1 MSQYSK
7 LTVKQLVQLCKEHSL
22 PYSKKKKNELVTLLS
37 NVKQENNLSPRVV
50 EKELSKEELYFQH
63 IRNVIKDVF
72 EKSKNEDML
81 EDILLSDYIKK
92 NQSSFNIVKNIK
104 QLQMKI
110 GYIWQCVIG
119 DYPGFENLKQGH
131 STGLDV
137 LCKERKFVMEI
148 KNRFNTDNQSARNSN
163 YNKLIK
169 FKNDNPEYECIYAV
183 INDRTSEG
191 FDKLLPYKGSHIRYC
206 SGNKLLDLVFGN
218 EKERII
224 SFVKSQ
230 INLHLNK

>member
-7 LTVKQLVQLCKEHSL
+7 LTVKQLVLLCKEHCI
-22 PYSKKKKNELVTLLS
+22 PYTKKKKSELIISLS
-37 NVKQENNLSPRVV
+37 NIKQNTKLV
-50 EKELSKEELYFQH
+50 EKELSIQDLYFQH
-63 IRNVIKDVF
+63 ISDVIKNIF

-81 EDILLSDYIKK
+81 DDILLSDYINK

-119 DYPGFENLKQGH
+119 DFHGFENLKQGH
-131 STGLDV
+131 YSGLDI

-148 KNRFNTDNQSARNSN
+148 KNRFNTDNQSSRNYN
-163 YNKLIK
+163 YNKLLK
-169 FKNDNPEYECIYAV
+169 FKNDNPDYECIYAV

-191 FDKLLPYKGSHIRYC
+191 FDKLFPYKGSHIRYC

-218 EKERII
+218 DKEKII
-224 SFVKSQ
+224 SFVKRE